1 MNPTIEELY
10 TIVNNLVSENTK
22 IKEELRQLRQL
33 ITTQPKKPNQ
43 LLTNT
48 PIPKMVF
55 QEWVKTFKVTPKH
68 LERVFIFDMMEGLK
82 SCLQEY
88 ITTEGVHNIPIRTPP
103 ERRHVLYIYDVSTS
117 FPTSS
122 PNASVLRTSASGS
135 NQEISSPNCT
145 WSEGRMPS
153 TTNSEGGEATGRV
166 WSVCD
171 MDDMLVL
178 IDQLTL
184 QFDIAFCAW
193 DEENRER
200 MQSTQEDK
208 DKYNVYMLKIE
219 GKDFRKYKD
228 KYRNELR
235 NWLCEKVLVV

>member
-1 MNPTIEELY
+1 MNDKIEELY

-22 IKEELRQLRQL
+22 INEELRQLRQL
-33 ITTQPKKPNQ
+33 MTTQPKKQNQ

-48 PIPKMVF
+48 PLPKMVF

-68 LERVFIFDMMEGLK
+68 LERVFVFDMMEGLK
-82 SCLQEY
+82 SCLQEI
-88 ITTEGVHNIPIRTPP
+88 ITTEGVNNIPIRTPP
-103 ERRHVLYIYDVSTS
+103 ERRHVLYIY
-117 FPTSS
+117 
-122 PNASVLRTSASGS
+122 
-135 NQEISSPNCT
+135 NQESSSPNCT
-145 WSEGRMPS
+145 WSEGIMPS
-153 TTNSEGGEATGRV
+153 HRDLRSPITTNSEGGKATGRV

-171 MDDMLVL
+171 MDDMMVL

-184 QFDIAFCAW
+184 QFDIAFCQW

-235 NWLCEKVLVV
+235 NWICEKVLVV

>member
-1 MNPTIEELY
+1 MNSKIEKLY
-10 TIVNNLVSENTK
+10 TLVNNLVSENEK

-55 QEWVKTFKVTPKH
+55 QEWVKTFKVTRKH

-82 SCLQEY
+82 SCLQEF

-103 ERRHVLYIYDVSTS
+103 ERRHVLYIYNLESS
-117 FPTSS
+117 CPT
-122 PNASVLRTSASGS
+122 
-135 NQEISSPNCT
+135 
-145 WSEGRMPS
+145 
-153 TTNSEGGEATGRV
+153 

-171 MDDMLVL
+171 MDDMMVI

-184 QFDIAFCAW
+184 QFDIAFCEW

-200 MQSTQEDK
+200 MQSTQEEK

-228 KYRNELR
+228 KHRNELR
-235 NWLCEKVLVV
+235 NWLCEKVLFV

>member
-10 TIVNNLVSENTK
+10 TIVNNLVVENTK

-48 PIPKMVF
+48 PVPKMVF

-103 ERRHVLYIYDVSTS
+103 ERRHVLYIYDKDISC
-117 FPTSS
+117 
-122 PNASVLRTSASGS
+122 PNS
-135 NQEISSPNCT
+135 T
-145 WSEGRMPS
+145 WSEGIMPS
-153 TTNSEGGEATGRV
+153 TTNSEGGKATRRV

-171 MDDMLVL
+171 LDDMLVL

-184 QFDIAFCAW
+184 QFDIAFCEW
-193 DEENRER
+193 DEKNRER

-208 DKYNVYMLKIE
+208 DKYNVYLLKIE

>member
-1 MNPTIEELY
+1 MNDKIEELN
-10 TIVNNLVSENTK
+10 ILVNNLVSENEK

-33 ITTQPKKPNQ
+33 ITTHQPKKPNQ
-43 LLTNT
+43 ILTNT
-48 PIPKMVF
+48 SIPKIVF
-55 QEWVKTFKVTPKH
+55 QEWVKTFKVTQKH
-68 LERVFIFDMMEGLK
+68 LERVFVFDMMEGLK
-82 SCLQEY
+82 SCLQEI

-103 ERRHVLYIYDVSTS
+103 ERRHVLYIYNVSTS
-117 FPTSS
+117 
-122 PNASVLRTSASGS
+122 SASGS

-145 WSEGRMPS
+145 WSVGD
-153 TTNSEGGEATGRV
+153 T
-166 WSVCD
+166 
-171 MDDMLVL
+171 DDMMVL

-184 QFDIAFCAW
+184 QFDIAFCEW
-193 DEENRER
+193 DEKNRER
-200 MQSTQEDK
+200 MQSTQEEK

>member
-1 MNPTIEELY
+1 MRKGVRCSRLYKKLIKNNVFLINTDNVTMNPTIEELY
-10 TIVNNLVSENTK
+10 TIVNNLVGENTK

-103 ERRHVLYIYDVSTS
+103 ERRHVLYIYDQDVSC
-117 FPTSS
+117 
-122 PNASVLRTSASGS
+122 PN
-135 NQEISSPNCT
+135 
-145 WSEGRMPS
+145 S
-153 TTNSEGGEATGRV
+153 T

-184 QFDIAFCAW
+184 QFDIAFCEW
-193 DEENRER
+193 DEKNRER

-208 DKYNVYMLKIE
+208 DKYNVYLLKIE

-228 KYRNELR
+228 KHRNELR

>member
-10 TIVNNLVSENTK
+10 TIVNNLVGENTK

-103 ERRHVLYIYDVSTS
+103 ERRHVLYIYDQDISC
-117 FPTSS
+117 
-122 PNASVLRTSASGS
+122 PNSSGS
-135 NQEISSPNCT
+135 KATFLRAPKVLKGCDPQMGVTDRVS
-145 WSEGRMPS
+145 
-153 TTNSEGGEATGRV
+153 SEGGFQPPLPNST

-184 QFDIAFCAW
+184 QFDIAFCEW
-193 DEENRER
+193 DEKNRER

-208 DKYNVYMLKIE
+208 DKYNVYLLKIE

-228 KYRNELR
+228 KHRNELR